1 MEFHSC
7 SDSTTVTGAGANY
20 DSRGYLF
27 VSEPEAI
34 TMSAIS
40 NLDVSLLDL
49 TNRPDNREWLSQA
62 YAGRKA
68 FAESWFLREK

>member
-1 MEFHSC
+1 MEFRSC
-7 SDSTTVTGAGANY
+7 PDSTSVTGAGANY

-34 TMSAIS
+34 TMSAVS

-49 TNRPDNREWLSQA
+49 TKRPDNRGWLSQA
-62 YAGRKA
+62 SVARKA
-68 FAESWFLREK
+68 FAENWCLREK